1 VDPSRVMVGQQPM
14 PLVDNLPGEESV
26 LLLNRGLFVV
36 YVGGPYVDGPGTGVP
51 LAPLGSLAVP
61 ADRQWWGLAEPAA
74 KTAQQA
80 VYRVPGG
87 TSYSPA
93 PSEIAAQIQASQ
105 LAAQIGAAV
114 PVPPSAAAI
123 AGAGYSTGTR
133 AVDAPRLTITTLT
146 AGGSSSAVDFD
157 VGSALSLDL
166 RWFWRAGT
174 ARPAGTA
181 RAWGS
186 LQLTWSDGLGSL
198 LEVDTYELC
207 NEQAQNVNGTSHAAT
222 IRCPAVGSH
231 LLVTFI
237 GSDYGAPALL
247 ANDQA
252 TLIVGLSSRQ
262 TDRNR
267 YVPTIG
273 QGNTPGLG
281 YTGIL
286 YTGPSILIPAGATSP
301 RMLLESFSGP
311 VELHLYTSQTA
322 IATVNF
328 GSQGDGT
335 NPYGAAT
342 TLAANMDVV
351 KQVAGIRSQL
361 SVSYKNTSTV
371 QATVFLLALASDT

>member
-1 VDPSRVMVGQQPM
+1 VDPSRVMVGQQAM

-26 LLLNRGLFVV
+26 LLLNRGLFTV

-61 ADRQWWGLAEPAA
+61 ADRQWYGVADAAA
-74 KTAQQA
+74 KGAAQA

-114 PVPPSAAAI
+114 PSALAI
-123 AGAGYSTGTR
+123 AGAGYSTGSR
-133 AVDAPRLTITTLT
+133 AVDAPRLTIAALGVGG
-146 AGGSSSAVDFD
+146 AGSAVEFD

-166 RWFWRAGT
+166 LWSWQIGT

-181 RAWGS
+181 RAWGA
-186 LQLTWSDGLGSL
+186 LQLTWSDGLGNL
-198 LEVDTYELC
+198 LEIDTYELC
-207 NEQAQNVNGTSHAAT
+207 NEQAQTVNGTSHAAT

-231 LLVTFI
+231 LLVRFI
-237 GSDYGAPALL
+237 GSDYGAPGLL

-252 TLIVGLSSRQ
+252 FLTVGLSSRQ

-267 YVPTIG
+267 YLPIVG
-273 QGNTPGLG
+273 QGSTPGIG

-286 YTGPSILIPAGATSP
+286 YTSPSVLIAAGATSP
-301 RMLLESFSGP
+301 RMLLEAFSGP
-311 VELHLYTSQTA
+311 IELHLYTSQTA

-328 GSQGDGT
+328 GSQGDGA